1 MSNVLPTSGFKWLD
15 PAKFN
20 LHKNNDNSSRGC
32 VLEVDLEY
40 PKVLHKLHNAY
51 HLASDN
57 LKNKKEMMSNYQL
70 KIAVD
75 YIFMDNT
82 IKKYFLTSSAKKSNC
97 LLIKTRN
104 FV

>member
-1 MSNVLPTSGFKWLD
+1 MSNVLPIGGFKWLD

-32 VLEVDLEY
+32 VLGVSLEY

-57 LKNKKEMMSNYQL
+57 LKNKKEMSNYQL
-70 KIAVD
+70 KIAIE

-82 IKKYFLTSSAKKSNC
+82 KKK
-97 LLIKTRN
+97 LLQQRKVIAC
-104 FV
+104 